1 MGVAATSMQSASE
14 DPATRRGRVGR
25 GAELDEVT
33 LARAKRGDSRARRD
47 LVERYQVPVFA
58 LLSRMLRARDRAL
71 VEDLAQE
78 TFLRVFVALERFD
91 TQGPARLST
100 WVLKIASNLAID
112 ELRKRRP
119 ETMAVDAQA
128 IQIPADAR
136 ADVQAE
142 RRLLAG
148 LLARAVD
155 ELPPEFRAA
164 FVLREVHQLEYAEI
178 AGALELDL
186 GTVKSRLSR
195 ARARLRVLLKE
206 AYDG

>member
-1 MGVAATSMQSASE
+1 M
-14 DPATRRGRVGR
+14 
-25 GAELDEVT
+25 T

-58 LLSRMLRARDRAL
+58 LLSRMLRTRDRAA

-78 TFLRVFVALERFD
+78 TFLRVFVALPRFEPK
-91 TQGPARLST
+91 GPARLST

-119 ETMAVDAQA
+119 ETVAVDASA
-128 IQIPADAR
+128 VQIPAEAR
-136 ADVQAE
+136 ADAQAE
-142 RRLLAG
+142 RRLLAAV
-148 LLARAVD
+148 LERAVD

-178 AGALELDL
+178 ASTLELDL

-195 ARARLRVLLKE
+195 ARKRLRVLLKE